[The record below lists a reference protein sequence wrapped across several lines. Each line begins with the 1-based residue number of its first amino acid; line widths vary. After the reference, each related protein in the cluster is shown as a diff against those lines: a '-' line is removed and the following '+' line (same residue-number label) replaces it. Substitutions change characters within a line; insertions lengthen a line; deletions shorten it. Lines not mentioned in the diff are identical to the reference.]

1 MSTTTDRTDA
11 EVSAPA
17 MTTFATQPADRA
29 VAVGGVDLWVHQRGA
44 GPDVLLIGGLGDP
57 YESWQGQLDGLAG
70 RYRLTAPDNRGVGRT
85 PMPAGDLSIRAMAD
99 DAAGALRELGIERA
113 HVAGFSMGGLVAQ
126 ELALAH
132 PQSVSSLA
140 LLSSYARTD
149 GLLHRTISS
158 WIWLARVADD
168 PREFLRAFSAW
179 LFSRRAHD
187 GDFAEA
193 WVQAGLDD
201 PHPMSTEDFCAAA
214 RACLEHDALD
224 RLGAIAVPTLVVAGE
239 EDLVTPPRFARELAE
254 RIPDAQLELLP
265 AYAHQSFM
273 EVPDRVNA
281 VLDRFFSEVTA

>member
-1 MSTTTDRTDA
+1 MTITTTEPVDR
-11 EVSAPA
+11 V
-17 MTTFATQPADRA
+17 
-29 VAVGGVDLWVHQRGA
+29 VAAGGVDLWVHQRGA

-57 YESWQGQLDGLAG
+57 YECWQGQLDGLAS
-70 RYRLTAPDNRGVGRT
+70 RYRLTAPDNRGAGRT
-85 PMPAGDLSIRAMAD
+85 PMPAGDLSTRAMAD
-99 DAAGALRELGIERA
+99 DAAAALRELGIERA

-132 PQSVSSLA
+132 PQSVSSLV

-158 WIWLARVADD
+158 WIWLAQVADD
-168 PREFLRAFSAW
+168 PREFLRSFSAW

-187 GDFAEA
+187 GGFAEA

-224 RLGAIAVPTLVVAGE
+224 RLSAIAAPTLVVGGE
-239 EDLVTPPRFARELAE
+239 DDLVTPPRFARELAE
-254 RIPDAQLELLP
+254 RIPGARLALLP

-273 EVPDRVNA
+273 EVPEQVNA
-281 VLDRFFSEVTA
+281 VLDGFWCEVAA